1 MQVLTPFF
9 DVEVDVEVD
18 LKAPTH
24 FLDAL
29 LMPTS
34 DTQTTPKIPK
44 TNVHGLIWSGWYPR
58 PSDAKGPDKHTD

>member
-9 DVEVDVEVD
+9 DVDVDVKVDVEVD

-29 LMPTS
+29 LIPT
-34 DTQTTPKIPK
+34 
-44 TNVHGLIWSGWYPR
+44 
-58 PSDAKGPDKHTD
+58 

>member
-24 FLDAL
+24 FLDVL

-34 DTQTTPKIPK
+34 DTQRTPKIPK
-44 TNVHGLIWSGWYPR
+44 TNVH
-58 PSDAKGPDKHTD
+58 